1 MSQGANSRFVGAI
14 ESQLLRRPG
23 LAHAFFSR
31 EGGVSQGVYATLNGG
46 VGSSDDPASVIE
58 NRRRM
63 AAHLNVAEEI
73 FLIPYQTHSVDALVV
88 EAPFA
93 AGERP
98 RCDALVTKTR
108 GLGLGVTGADCGMIL
123 FFDEA
128 AQVVAATHAGWKGAL
143 GGILELTLL
152 AMERCGAARASTLAA
167 LGPTIGPRSYE
178 VGVEFKAR
186 FIGEDAA
193 FAVFFRPAERV
204 GHFMFDLPGFIG
216 FRLTRAGIGKFEDL
230 ALDTYAD
237 PKRFYSFRRS
247 THRKDRDYGR
257 LVAAIAL
264 V

>member
-108 GLGLGVTGADCGMIL
+108 GLGLGVTGADCGMISSL
-123 FFDEA
+123 
-128 AQVVAATHAGWKGAL
+128 TKLRKWSPPHMRAGKVRSA
-143 GGILELTLL
+143 EFSKSTLL

-216 FRLTRAGIGKFEDL
+216 FRLTRAGIGRFEDL